1 MAQHVR
7 VAARAD
13 VDEGVGP
20 EAEGRL
26 QALKHVVG
34 TLPESHP
41 RRELR
46 LSCLEYPRRP
56 RLRHAGKPKR
66 ETKFVSF
73 LGGQLASYR
82 ERSISAPLTV
92 KRAQTMPCLEPFSLR
107 PPRRV

>member
-7 VAARAD
+7 AAARAD

-20 EAEGRL
+20 ETEGCL
-26 QALKHVVG
+26 QALEHVLG

-46 LSCLEYPRRP
+46 LSCLEDSRRP
-56 RLRHAGKPKR
+56 RLRHAGETKR
-66 ETKFVSF
+66 ETKLVSF
-73 LGGQLASYR
+73 LGGQLASHR
-82 ERSISAPLTV
+82 ERSILAPLPV
-92 KRAQTMPCLEPFSLR
+92 ELAQTMPCLEPFSLR